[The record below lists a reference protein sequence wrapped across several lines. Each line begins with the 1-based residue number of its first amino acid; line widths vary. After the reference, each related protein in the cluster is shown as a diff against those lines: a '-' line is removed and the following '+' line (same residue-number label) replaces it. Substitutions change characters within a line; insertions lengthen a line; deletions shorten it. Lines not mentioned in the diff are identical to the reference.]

1 MKDIDKTKE
10 QLINELVEMRHRIAE
25 LKADRKR
32 TEEVLRQSEEELR
45 KMLESVTDGI
55 FVIDLN
61 GIITEAN
68 EKAVEMHGFG
78 SKDKLLGKSAL
89 RLVVP
94 RDYKRIATNMRKA
107 LKQGAIR
114 GIEYTL
120 LKEDGSEFPGE
131 LSTSVLKDASGNPV
145 GHITVARDITERK
158 QADKELRESERRFRD
173 IAENASEWIWETN
186 ADGKY
191 TYVSPVVEKILGY
204 KPGELLDK
212 HFYDLFHPDDLE
224 EAKKSAFKIFAKKQP
239 FHEFVNRNIHKNGE
253 IVWLS
258 TSGVPMLDEEG
269 NLLGYRGADID
280 ITERKQAEEALWES
294 NKLKQLL
301 MESFPNKIFFKD
313 TSSVYTFCN
322 SYYASDLGISPEEI
336 RGKTDYDFY
345 PRDLADKYRAD
356 DQRIIASGQFEQIE
370 EPYKIDG
377 EERTVLT
384 VKTPVR
390 DADGNVIG
398 ILGIFTDITER
409 KLAEEKARELEVLK
423 EVDRMRS
430 GLLANVSHELR
441 TPLASIKGF
450 ASTLLQPD
458 VEWSEE
464 EQREFLQAINQES
477 DRLTRIINDLLDMS
491 RIDAGA
497 LKFLEMGN
505 YQISEILD
513 SINGRLAGLTEHY
526 QLQVIVPESPLWVFA
541 DEMRIGQ
548 VLANLVD
555 NATKFSK
562 NGSLITIEAVLSDD
576 QVIISV
582 TDKGE
587 GIPSKLL
594 DRVFDR
600 FYQAESIVTGRKSGT
615 GLGLSICRGI
625 IEAHGGKIWVESQEG
640 KGSKFSFSLPVSKK
654 EGEVA
659 QGSSH

>member
-25 LKADRKR
+25 LKAERKR
-32 TEEVLRQSEEELR
+32 TEEILRQSEEELR

-55 FVIDLN
+55 LVIDLN

-68 EKAVEMHGFG
+68 EKAVELHGFG

-89 RLVVP
+89 RLVAP

-158 QADKELRESERRFRD
+158 QTDKELRESERRFKD
-173 IAENASEWIWETN
+173 IAENALEWIWETN

-204 KPGELLDK
+204 EPGELLDK

-224 EAKKSAFKIFAKKQP
+224 EAKKAAFKIFAKKQP

-280 ITERKQAEEALWES
+280 ITERKQAEEAL
-294 NKLKQLL
+294 KLQKAYFQQL
-301 MESFPNKIFFKD
+301 FD
-313 TSSVYTFCN
+313 TSPE
-322 SYYASDLGISPEEI
+322 GIALLDDAERIVDANKGFETLFQYPIEEI
-336 RGKTDYDFY
+336 KGRLINEVVAPEDRVDEASAASRAVLNGKVVRKETV
-345 PRDLADKYRAD
+345 RKRM
-356 DQRIIASGQFEQIE
+356 
-370 EPYKIDG
+370 DG
-377 EERTVLT
+377 SLVD
-384 VKTPVR
+384 VS
-390 DADGNVIG
+390 
-398 ILGIFTDITER
+398 ILGYPIQFGNKPVGVYAIYTDITER
-409 KLAEEKARELEVLK
+409 KSAEEKARELEVLK

-464 EQREFLQAINQES
+464 EQREFLQAIHQES

-497 LKFLEMGN
+497 LKFLEMDN

-513 SINGRLAGLTEHY
+513 SINGRLVGLTEHH

-562 NGSLITIEAVLSDD
+562 NGSLIIIEAGLSDD

-615 GLGLSICRGI
+615 GLGLSICQGI
-625 IEAHGGKIWVESQEG
+625 IEAHGGKIWVESQVG